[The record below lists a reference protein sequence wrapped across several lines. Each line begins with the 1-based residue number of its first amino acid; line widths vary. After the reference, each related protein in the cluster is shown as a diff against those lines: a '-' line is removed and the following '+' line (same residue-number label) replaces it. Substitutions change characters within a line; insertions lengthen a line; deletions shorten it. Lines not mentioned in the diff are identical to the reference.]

1 MKRVFSLTAVAFL
14 IAIFFTA
21 ITFSAQDNIAS
32 RQAAADRYFK
42 VAPLSKMLD
51 EMLTRATM
59 KIPEDQRDK
68 SLSQMKEVIR
78 VKAIEQTARESMIK
92 TFTADEINLLA
103 DFFGSQHS
111 ASAMKKYGP
120 YMEETILALMQE
132 IHRAIQQLKPEQKKK
147 SNQ

>member
-1 MKRVFSLTAVAFL
+1 MKRLFSLTVAAFV
-14 IAIFFTA
+14 IAIFFAATA
-21 ITFSAQDNIAS
+21 FSAQDNIAS

-42 VAPLSKMLD
+42 VAPISKMLE
-51 EMLTRATM
+51 EMLTKATM
-59 KIPEDQRDK
+59 KIPEDQRAK
-68 SLSQMKEVIR
+68 SLSQMKEAIR
-78 VKAIEQTARESMIK
+78 VNAVEQTARESMIK

-120 YMEETILALMQE
+120 YMEETILVLMQE
-132 IHRAIQQLKPEQKKK
+132 IHRAIQQLKPQQNKK